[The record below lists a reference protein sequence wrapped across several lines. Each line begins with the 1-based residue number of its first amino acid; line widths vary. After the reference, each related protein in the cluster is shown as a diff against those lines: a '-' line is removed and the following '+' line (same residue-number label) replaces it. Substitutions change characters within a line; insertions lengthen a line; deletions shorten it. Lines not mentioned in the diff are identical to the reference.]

1 MCIKSSLKIRSLWSI
16 FTSDEKD
23 KLANLHF
30 YWSIKKI
37 SDVFIKRYVLG
48 NGKKRSWKKNSLVFK
63 NIKLNFLASLKWSVV
78 NIKIQFYK
86 RANLKKLF
94 VSSLWVAKMSH
105 TRVDGKIFLYGISM
119 VAPSCVNRKYKFSFF
134 IQTFY
139 TVSKKATIKRLF

>member
-23 KLANLHF
+23 KLRNLHF

-48 NGKKRSWKKNSLVFK
+48 NGKKRSWKKTSLVFK

-94 VSSLWVAKMSH
+94 VSSLWVAKISH
-105 TRVDGKIFLYGISM
+105 TRVDGKIFLYGIST
-119 VAPSCVNRKYKFSFF
+119 VAPSCVNRKYKF
-134 IQTFY
+134 
-139 TVSKKATIKRLF
+139 